1 MTEATRRRAS
11 SREVEPESEGIY
23 EDVQEAAREIED
35 FLGERMKER
44 PYATLAAAAG
54 VGYALGLP
62 RGAVALL
69 AGLYSRMALG
79 WFHTLLE
86 EAPSNRTRRRRRTR

>member
-11 SREVEPESEGIY
+11 SRNGESQVEGVY
-23 EDVQEAAREIED
+23 QDVQEAARELED

-79 WFHTLLE
+79 WFQTLLE
-86 EAPSNRTRRRRRTR
+86 EAPSSRTRRRRTR